1 LLAPARG
8 LPASSCGALL
18 FHDPGADVSGDPI
31 DTWRA
36 VLKSRGFRGSLAGA
50 PADARL
56 DVRRIE
62 GSSVIALRAWAPTPA
77 AAASL
82 CGVALQGAV
91 TRSAFENDQRKKA
104 LADAATKLQ
113 TQIAQAEKAALDA
126 AGDPFFL
133 VPPENRLGRMEE
145 QISALDGAPDAAR
158 AQKRIDQ
165 LRKQAAELS
174 IRAFEWLRLRQTVE
188 PLADELRRV
197 TQERLGLEHR
207 SGDEL
212 TVLDSCGPCEQGGQ

>member
-1 LLAPARG
+1 M
-8 LPASSCGALL
+8 

-36 VLKSRGFRGSLAGA
+36 ILESRGFRTSLTGA
-50 PADARL
+50 PSDARL
-56 DVRRIE
+56 DVRRVE
-62 GSSVIALRAWAPTPA
+62 GSAVIALRAWAPTPP

-82 CGVALQGAV
+82 CSVALQGAV
-91 TRSAFENDQRKKA
+91 TRSSLENEQRKKA

-113 TQIAQAEKAALDA
+113 TQIALTEKASLDA

-133 VPPENRLGRMEE
+133 VPPDNRLGRIEE
-145 QISALDGAPDAAR
+145 QISALDGSADAAR

-165 LRKQAAELS
+165 LRKQAVELS
-174 IRAFEWLRLRQTVE
+174 MRAIEWQRLRASVE

-197 TQERLGLEHR
+197 TQERLALEHR
-207 SGDEL
+207 IGDEL
-212 TVLDSCGPCEQGGQ
+212 SVLDSCGPCEQGGQ